1 MALDV
6 LPIPASSV
14 AVERLFSRAKQ
25 VSTDRRSR
33 IGADLFEWLQ
43 CLSHHWRGTIVDYAK
58 VNSAI
63 IEEVLLDDFETY
75 NEVDELWNDPCGADT
90 DIFDDVE

>member
-1 MALDV
+1 MALDI

-33 IGADLFEWLQ
+33 IGADLFEWME
-43 CLSHHWRGTIVDYAK
+43 CLSHHWRPTIVDYAK
-58 VNSAI
+58 VNSSNVEE
-63 IEEVLLDDFETY
+63 IELDDFVTY
-75 NEVDELWNDPCGADT
+75 YEVDELWDDPCGVDADL
-90 DIFDDVE
+90 FSDVE

>member
-1 MALDV
+1 MALDI

-25 VSTDRRSR
+25 VSTDRHSR

-43 CLSHHWRGTIVDYAK
+43 CLSHHWCGSIVDYAN
-58 VNSAI
+58 VNSATV
-63 IEEVLLDDFETY
+63 EEVVLDDFVTFFE
-75 NEVDELWNDPCGADT
+75 DDQLWDDPCGADA
-90 DIFDDVE
+90 DVFDDVQ

>member
-14 AVERLFSRAKQ
+14 AVERLFSCAKQ

-58 VNSAI
+58 VNSSTV
-63 IEEVLLDDFETY
+63 EEVLLDDFEMY
-75 NEVDELWNDPCGADT
+75 YEVDELWNDPCGADT
-90 DIFDDVE
+90 EVFSDVE